1 MVKSLFMEAN
11 SKKNKN
17 CKEIQALIPR
27 YLSGE
32 LTLHE
37 ARGFTKHLKKCRDC
51 REEIEIS
58 YLLDKG
64 LERVENGES
73 VDLHTDLEQ
82 MLGETEEAITH
93 LTQFNTAVYL
103 IESTAIFVLVACA
116 LILYLF

>member
-1 MVKSLFMEAN
+1 MEDR
-11 SKKNKN
+11 SIKEKN

-27 YLSGE
+27 YLSGT

-37 ARGFTKHLKKCRDC
+37 ARYFTKHLKRFRDC

-73 VDLHTDLEQ
+73 VDLHADLEE
-82 MLGETEEAITH
+82 MLNGTEEAINH
-93 LTQFNTAVYL
+93 LLQYRTAVYL
-103 IESTAIFVLVACA
+103 IEFTAVFVLIACV

>member
-1 MVKSLFMEAN
+1 METN
-11 SKKNKN
+11 RKKEKN

-37 ARGFTKHLKKCRDC
+37 ARGFTKHLKKCKDC

-64 LERVENGES
+64 IERVEKGES
-73 VDLHTDLEQ
+73 VDLHADLEE
-82 MLGETEEAITH
+82 MLNGTDEAITR
-93 LTQFNTAVYL
+93 LTQFRTAVYL
-103 IESTAIFVLVACA
+103 IESTAIFVLIACV
-116 LILYLF
+116 LIQYLT